1 MTNQLSADTL
11 VQSIREVARRATS
24 EEDVRFGVEHALSNT
39 LESLGLRRQAEYE
52 KTTFSGSADAVYGH
66 VIIEYKRP
74 GRLAETGFPAK
85 LSEQIGR
92 YLVDF
97 TRSAGGWE
105 KQSKALEKMI
115 GIGIDGQQIMFLRY
129 SASGRRRDLPVAPLP
144 GTPSSFYEI
153 ADFGSEGKGGFVATG
168 PVQITKESIGLLLLY
183 LRSLSRKP
191 LTPEGLASKFGPQS
205 EVARQTVN
213 ALFQALQANRAQPRV
228 ATFFAEWQRI
238 FGIVYGEEMG
248 DAEKDAPE
256 LAALYG
262 AVGGKSTPLQPL
274 FFAVHTYYALLMKFL
289 AIELASLQEGAL
301 VGSFAAILP
310 SMPDRDLRRA
320 LTELENGGTFALL
333 GINNFLEGDFFGW
346 YLDAWDEALG
356 NAIRSMS
363 RELSDFEPAT
373 STLEPEHTRDLLKKL
388 YQYLV
393 PKKLRHDLGEYYT
406 PDWLAERLLN
416 QVGYHGETDKRLVDP
431 GCGSGTFPILALK
444 RLRQYAAD
452 HLVEPAQIL
461 EAALHNIAA
470 FDLNPLSVVAARTNI
485 LLALGDLLRYRRGNI
500 DIPVYLCD
508 SILTPSEYG
517 DMFGKVYRLHT
528 VVGDFE
534 LPGELIST
542 GEIAALAKL
551 VEDCIKNDYSLEDF
565 MARARRE
572 LSVTQPNTDTYLEAL
587 YRRFYELEK
596 EGRNGIWARLI
607 KNAFAPV
614 LVGKFDFVVGNP
626 PWVNWESLS
635 QEYRDATK
643 KLWEDYGL
651 FTLSGH
657 AARLGGGK
665 KDLSM
670 LFTYVAADKYLKP
683 KGKLGFVITQTVF
696 KTKGA
701 GDGFRRFRIGDKEP
715 VNVLAVD
722 DMVELQP
729 FEGASNWT
737 AVFVIQ
743 KGVPIKY
750 PVSYLVW
757 HIKKGQ
763 HVRLEDSLEDVIA
776 ATERDSLKA
785 QPVDAKSPTSPW
797 MTARSHVAGSLKKV
811 LGKSSYQARAGA
823 CTWAD
828 GIYWLQIL
836 EKRPDG
842 LLVVENMPESG
853 KRVIPKVQAI
863 IEPDLVYPFVEWK
876 AIHRFSAKP
885 TQYILMVQDPEK
897 RAGYEERKLK
907 TELPHTYAYLKQF
920 EGILRERSGFVKYF
934 DTAKDAFYSM
944 YNISRETFAPFK
956 VIWRTMGSSIDST
969 VLEPIEDERIGR
981 KSLIHKNTVIS
992 VSITDRSE
1000 AHYLCAVLN
1009 SAVVNFVAKSYSVKG
1024 GKSFGSANLLYFIA
1038 IPQYDPTNPLHAR
1051 LSALS
1056 QQAHALEAQT
1066 SEVSE
1071 TSEVSS
1077 ALAAIEAEI
1086 DLAAAELWGIS
1097 AKELAEIRKSLE
1109 EL

>member
-1 MTNQLSADTL
+1 MTDKLSVDTL
-11 VQSIREVARRATS
+11 VQSIREVAQHATS

-39 LESLGLRRQAEYE
+39 LKSLGLRQQAEYE

-66 VIIEYKRP
+66 VVIEYKRP

-97 TRSAGGWE
+97 ARSAGGWE
-105 KQSKALEKMI
+105 KQSEALEKMI
-115 GIGIDGQQIMFLRY
+115 GIGMDGQQIMFLRY

-144 GTPSSFYEI
+144 GTQSSFYEI
-153 ADFGSEGKGGFVATG
+153 ANFGSEGKGGFVATG
-168 PVQITKESIGLLLLY
+168 PVKITKESIGLLLLY

-213 ALFQALQANRAQPRV
+213 ALFQALQTNRAQPRV

-274 FFAVHTYYALLMKFL
+274 FFAVHTYYAMLMKLL
-289 AIELASLQEGAL
+289 AVELASLQEGAL

-346 YLDAWDEALG
+346 YLDTWDEALG

-452 HLVEPAQIL
+452 HLVEPAKIL

-470 FDLNPLSVVAARTNI
+470 FDLNPLSVIAARTNF

-534 LPGELIST
+534 LPGELVSA

-551 VEDCIKNDYSLEDF
+551 IEDCVKNDYSPEDF
-565 MARARRE
+565 MGRARRE

-596 EGRNGIWARLI
+596 EGRDGIWARLI

-635 QEYRDATK
+635 QEYRDATR
-643 KLWEDYGL
+643 KLWKDYGL

-715 VNVLAVD
+715 VNVQAVD

-743 KGVPIKY
+743 KGVPMKY

-763 HVRLEDSLEDVIA
+763 HVRPEDSLEEVIA

-785 QPVDAKSPTSPW
+785 QPVDLKSPTSPW
-797 MTARSHVAGSLKKV
+797 MTARPRALSALQKVIGQAAYEAHAGS
-811 LGKSSYQARAGA
+811 S
-823 CTWAD
+823 TWAN
-828 GIYWLQIL
+828 GVYWIQIL
-836 EKRPDG
+836 NKRPDG
-842 LLVVENMPESG
+842 LLVVRNMNDVGRLEIDS
-853 KRVIPKVQAI
+853 VQAA
-863 IEPDLVYPFVEWK
+863 IEPDLVYPLLRGREIKRW
-876 AIHRFSAKP
+876 HSAP
-885 TQYILMVQDPEK
+885 EAYILLVQDTGT
-897 RAGYEERKLK
+897 RAGHKENWMMVNQPNLYS
-907 TELPHTYAYLKQF
+907 YLKKF
-920 EGILRERSGFVKYF
+920 EDLLRSRSGYQRYF
-934 DTAKDAFYSM
+934 DTKKDAFYSI
-944 YNISRETFAPFK
+944 YNVSSFTLAKNK
-956 VIWRTMGSSIDST
+956 VVWKALTTDIAA
-969 VLEPIEDERIGR
+969 
-981 KSLIHKNTVIS
+981 TVIS
-992 VSITDRSE
+992 VHHDNWFTQSKPVIPEHNTIFISTESEEE
-1000 AHYLCAVLN
+1000 AHYLCSILN
-1009 SAVVNFVAKSYSVKG
+1009 SNISNLVVRSHSSLFYSA
-1024 GKSFGSANLLYFIA
+1024 SILEYLA
-1038 IPQYDPTNPLHAR
+1038 IPRYDPSNALHLR
-1051 LSALS
+1051 LAALS
-1056 QQAHALEAQT
+1056 LQAHELAARPQT
-1066 SEVSE
+1066 SEVLK
-1071 TSEVSS
+1071 TSEVS
-1077 ALAAIEAEI
+1077 AIEAEI
-1086 DLAAAELWGIS
+1086 DLSAAELWGIS

>member
-470 FDLNPLSVVAARTNI
+470 FDLNPLSVIAARTNF

-528 VVGDFE
+528 VVGNFE

-757 HIKKGQ
+757 HIIKGQ
-763 HVRLEDSLEDVIA
+763 HVRLEDSLEEVIA
-776 ATERDSLKA
+776 KTERDSLKA
-785 QPVDAKSPTSPW
+785 QPVDSKSLTSPW
-797 MTARSHVAGSLKKV
+797 MTARSRALDALQKVIGQAAYEAHAGS
-811 LGKSSYQARAGA
+811 S
-823 CTWAD
+823 TWAN
-828 GIYWLQIL
+828 GVYWIQIL
-836 EKRPDG
+836 NKRPDG
-842 LLVVENMPESG
+842 LLVVRNLNDVGRLEITSE
-853 KRVIPKVQAI
+853 QAV
-863 IEPDLVYPFVEWK
+863 IEPDLVYPLLRGREIKRWY
-876 AIHRFSAKP
+876 SAP
-885 TQYILMVQDPEK
+885 EAYILLVQDSET
-897 RAGYEERKLK
+897 RTGY
-907 TELPHTYAYLKQF
+907 TENWMRVNQPNLYSYLKKF
-920 EGILRERSGFVKYF
+920 EELLRSRSGYKRYF
-934 DTAKDAFYSM
+934 DTKKDAFYSI
-944 YNISRETFAPFK
+944 YNVSSFTLAQNK
-956 VIWRTMGSSIDST
+956 VVWKALTTD
-969 VLEPIEDERIGR
+969 VAA
-981 KSLIHKNTVIS
+981 TVIS
-992 VSITDRSE
+992 VHDDKWFTQAKPVIPEHNTIFISTESEVE
-1000 AHYLCAVLN
+1000 AHYLCSILN
-1009 SAVVNFVAKSYSVKG
+1009 SNISNLVVRSHSSLFYSA
-1024 GKSFGSANLLYFIA
+1024 SILEFLA
-1038 IPQYDPTNPLHAR
+1038 IPHYNPSNALHLR

-1056 QQAHALEAQT
+1056 QQAHALAQT
-1066 SEVSE
+1066 SEFSKN
-1071 TSEVSS
+1071 SEV
-1077 ALAAIEAEI
+1077 LAAIEAEI

>member
-1 MTNQLSADTL
+1 MSLNTNLSAETL
-11 VQSIREVARRATS
+11 VQAIHDVARRATS
-24 EEDVRFGVEHALSNT
+24 EEDVRFGVEHALSYALKT
-39 LESLGLRRQAEYE
+39 LGLRRKAEYE

-74 GRLAETGFPAK
+74 GRLAEIGFPAK

-92 YLVDF
+92 YLMDF
-97 TRSAGGWE
+97 SRSAGGWE
-105 KQSKALEKMI
+105 KQSEALEKMI

-129 SASGRRRDLPVAPLP
+129 SASGRKRDLPVAPLP
-144 GTPSSFYEI
+144 CTQSSYYDI
-153 ADFGSEGKGGFVATG
+153 ANFGSEGKGGFVATG
-168 PVQITKESIGLLLLY
+168 PVQITNESIGLLLLY

-191 LTPEGLASKFGPQS
+191 LTPEGLAAEFGPQS
-205 EVARQTVN
+205 DIARQAVN
-213 ALFQALQANRAQPRV
+213 ALFQALQANRKQPRV

-248 DAEKDAPE
+248 DAGKDAPE

-274 FFAVHTYYALLMKFL
+274 LFAVHTYYALLMKFL
-289 AIELASLQEGAL
+289 AVELASLQEGAL
-301 VGSFAAILP
+301 VGSFATSVPTA
-310 SMPDRDLRRA
+310 SNEQLRLLLA
-320 LTELENGGTFALL
+320 ELENGGMFALL

-346 YLDAWDEALG
+346 YLNAWDGNLG
-356 NAIRSMS
+356 NAIRLLA

-416 QVGYHGETDKRLVDP
+416 QVGYHGEIDKRLLDP

-444 RLRQYAAD
+444 RLREYSAD
-452 HLVEPAQIL
+452 HMVEPAKIL

-470 FDLNPLSVVAARTNI
+470 FDLNPLSVIASRTNF
-485 LLALGDLLRYRRGNI
+485 LLALGDLLRYRHGNI

-528 VVGDFE
+528 GVGDFE
-534 LPGELIST
+534 LPDELVSA

-551 VEDCIKNDYSLEDF
+551 IEDCVKNDYSPEDF
-565 MARARRE
+565 MSRARRE
-572 LSVTQPNTDTYLEAL
+572 LSVIQPNTDTYLEAL

-614 LVGKFDFVVGNP
+614 LVGKFDYVIGNP

-701 GDGFRRFRIGDKEP
+701 GDGFRRFRIGEKGDHLG
-715 VNVLAVD
+715 VLQVD
-722 DMVELQP
+722 DMSRLQP

-743 KGVPIKY
+743 KGVPMKY

-763 HVRLEDSLEDVIA
+763 HVRMEDSLEEVIA
-776 ATERDSLKA
+776 ATECDSLKA
-785 QPVDAKSPTSPW
+785 QPVDIKSPTSPW
-797 MTARSHVAGSLKKV
+797 MTARPRALGALKNVIGQAAYEAHAGS
-811 LGKSSYQARAGA
+811 S
-823 CTWAD
+823 TWAN
-828 GIYWLQIL
+828 GVYWIEIL
-836 EKRPDG
+836 NKRPDG
-842 LLVVENMPESG
+842 LLVVRNLNDVGRLEIASE
-853 KRVIPKVQAI
+853 QAVV
-863 IEPDLVYPFVEWK
+863 EPDLVYPLLRGREIKRWY
-876 AIHRFSAKP
+876 SAP
-885 TQYILMVQDPEK
+885 EAYILLVQDTET
-897 RAGYEERKLK
+897 RAGYKENWMRINQPNL
-907 TELPHTYAYLKQF
+907 YSYLKKF
-920 EGILRERSGFVKYF
+920 EDLLRSRSGYQRYF
-934 DTAKDAFYSM
+934 DTKKDAFYSI
-944 YNISRETFAPFK
+944 YNISSFTLAQNK
-956 VIWRTMGSSIDST
+956 VVWKALTTNIAA
-969 VLEPIEDERIGR
+969 
-981 KSLIHKNTVIS
+981 TVIS
-992 VSITDRSE
+992 IHFDNWFTRPKPVIPEHNTIFISTECEEE
-1000 AHYLCAVLN
+1000 AHYLCSILN
-1009 SAVVNFVAKSYSVKG
+1009 SNISNLVVRSHSSLFYSA
-1024 GKSFGSANLLYFIA
+1024 SILEYLA
-1038 IPQYDPTNPLHAR
+1038 IPRYDPSNALHLQLA
-1051 LSALS
+1051 SLS
-1056 QQAHALEAQT
+1056 QQAHE
-1066 SEVSE
+1066 
-1071 TSEVSS
+1071 
-1077 ALAAIEAEI
+1077 LAAERKDVTAIEADI
-1086 DLAAAELWGIS
+1086 DLSASGLWGIS
-1097 AKELAEIRKSLE
+1097 TMELKEIKKSLE